1 MQREMRRRGGG
12 FGFDEDRVQV
22 FDAAGTFVPGPAPDV
37 QGERVLAV
45 GVVAV
50 NEEVVSARDIATGVA
65 DDAREPS
72 PCTPRHLVAGS
83 RPWCRRSQA
92 ATPRGFERS
101 RPLHRLAG
109 RAAVN
114 REALG
119 GDPWMP
125 AAYAEGQPW
134 TRDPR
139 GPRVQGYSPRI
150 PHGKV
155 TMWQSSR
162 ISACQGVIIG

>member
-65 DDAREPS
+65 DDAREPALARDH
-72 PCTPRHLVAGS
+72 TPRPDRAPRS
-83 RPWCRRSQA
+83 IRR
-92 ATPRGFERS
+92 RRRRHCRS
-101 RPLHRLAG
+101 RVCRPLQRPAG
-109 RAAVN
+109 CPAMSNEPFAS
-114 REALG
+114 
-119 GDPWMP
+119 DPLVS
-125 AAYAEGQPW
+125 AYAEVQPW
-134 TRDPR
+134 TRVPR
-139 GPRVQGYSPRI
+139 ASGVQNHSPRI

-155 TMWQSSR
+155 TKWQSIR
-162 ISACQGVIIG
+162 ISPCQGVIIG

>member
-1 MQREMRRRGGG
+1 MQREMRRRVGVRLRRGPGSSLRRGG
-12 FGFDEDRVQV
+12 RLR
-22 FDAAGTFVPGPAPDV
+22 AATASTRRPGR
-37 QGERVLAV
+37 RVLAV

-72 PCTPRHLVAGS
+72 PARHVTWWPDRGRGVVSRRRPCGGSHARGPFPRVAGS
-83 RPWCRRSQA
+83 
-92 ATPRGFERS
+92 
-101 RPLHRLAG
+101 
-109 RAAVN
+109 AAVN
-114 REALG
+114 RGPLG
-119 GDPWMP
+119 GDPWVR

-139 GPRVQGYSPRI
+139 GSRVRSCSPRI

-155 TMWQSSR
+155 TKWQSIR
-162 ISACQGVIIG
+162 ISPCQGAIIG